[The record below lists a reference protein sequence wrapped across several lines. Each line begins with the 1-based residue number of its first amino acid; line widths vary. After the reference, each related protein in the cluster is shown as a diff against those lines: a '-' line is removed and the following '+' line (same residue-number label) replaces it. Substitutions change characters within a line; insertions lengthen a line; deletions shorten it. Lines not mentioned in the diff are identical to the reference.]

1 VPGRAQTADRKGVEF
16 FERHVRPLLV
26 ERCYPC
32 HGDKIQWGSLRLDS
46 RASLLLGG
54 DRGPA
59 LVPGRPEESLLIKAV
74 SYQDPKLQMPPTG
87 KLPDQDVAALT
98 EWVRMGAPDPRT
110 EVTTVTP
117 TGTSIQEGR
126 KHWAYQLPA
135 RSATPMVKDASWPR
149 GEIDRFILS
158 GLEVKGIKPVA
169 DADRATLLR
178 RAYFDLI
185 GLPPTPEQME
195 AFVNDTRPD
204 PFARAVDG
212 LLASPHFGERW
223 ARHWLDVARF
233 AESVTLRG
241 LIFKEAWRYRD
252 YVIEAFNN
260 DLSYDR
266 FVREQIAG
274 DLLPYQSLEDRRQGL
289 VATTFLVLGNTNFE
303 EQDKKQLDMDVVDEQ
318 LDTIGKAF
326 LAQTIGC
333 ARCHDHKFDP
343 IPTRDYYALAGII
356 RNARSMEHA
365 NVSNWIERPLPL
377 ESGPEEIHREHE
389 AAVAQLQAE
398 IKSAKEAAGA
408 LAGKSA
414 EVRAPSTASVVAPG
428 DLSGIVV
435 DSSQAKAV
443 GEWKRS
449 QDSSHY
455 IGDGYLHDLD
465 SGKGEKTL
473 TFLPEITRPG
483 RYEVRLAYVHAPN
496 RANNVPVTIFHAE
509 GESTVHVNQQ
519 EAPVVEGRFVSL
531 GQFRFEANGFGYAL
545 VSSEGTKGYVTADAI
560 QFIPAE
566 ASVGTGAPDP
576 SRPASAAASLGAGD
590 TRASTIGNDIKRLE
604 TRLKEL
610 VEQGPKRPK
619 AMSVREEAEPG
630 DTRVHVRGSVHS
642 LGDKVP
648 RGFLQVATYGTPPA
662 IPAHE
667 SGRRQLGE
675 WLASAQNPLTARV
688 MVNRVWH
695 WLFGAGIVTTTD
707 NFGTTGERPS
717 HPELLDYL
725 ALRFAEEGWS
735 VKKLIREIML
745 SRAYQLSS
753 GPIDGEVNSER
764 AESGKRIDPE
774 NRLLW
779 RMNRRRLDAECIRD
793 TMLSVSG
800 RLQLDAG
807 GSTIRPGTASDYF
820 YKHTDTRRS
829 IYAPVFRN
837 ALPELFDVF
846 DFADP
851 SMVSGRRNVST
862 VAPQALFLMNHPFVL
877 EQARHAAQR
886 LLARPGLDDSARI
899 AQAYRVTLSRLPSDG
914 ELRAALKYLKEFP
927 DEAGEAGRLEAW
939 ARLCQSIFASIDF
952 RYLN

>member
-1 VPGRAQTADRKGVEF
+1 
-16 FERHVRPLLV
+16 
-26 ERCYPC
+26 
-32 HGDKIQWGSLRLDS
+32 
-46 RASLLLGG
+46 
-54 DRGPA
+54 
-59 LVPGRPEESLLIKAV
+59 
-74 SYQDPKLQMPPTG
+74 MPPTG
-87 KLPDQDVAALT
+87 KLPDQDVVALA

-110 EVTTVTP
+110 EVTTATP
-117 TGTSIQEGR
+117 TGTSINEGR
-126 KHWAYQLPA
+126 KHWAYRLPA
-135 RSATPMVKDASWPR
+135 RLAIPAVRDASWPL
-149 GEIDRFILS
+149 GEIDRFILAS
-158 GLEVKGIKPVA
+158 LEAKGIRPVA
-169 DADRATLLR
+169 AANRATLLR

-204 PFARAVDG
+204 AFARVVDG

-252 YVIEAFNN
+252 YVIDAFNN
-260 DLSYDR
+260 DLPYDR
-266 FVREQIAG
+266 FVKEQIAG
-274 DLLPYQSLEDRRQGL
+274 DLLPYQSLEDRRRGL
-289 VATTFLVLGNTNFE
+289 IATTFLVLGNTNFE

-377 ESGPEEIHREHE
+377 ESGQEEIYSEHE
-389 AAVAQLQAE
+389 AAVARLQAE
-398 IKSAKEAAGA
+398 IKSAKEAAA
-408 LAGKSA
+408 SLAGKSA
-414 EVRAPSTASVVAPG
+414 EVSTPATPRVIVPG

-443 GEWKRS
+443 GEWKHS
-449 QDSSHY
+449 QYSKHY

-465 SGKGEKTL
+465 AGKGEKTL

-496 RANNVPVTIFHAE
+496 RADNVPVTIFHAE
-509 GESTVHVNQQ
+509 GETTVHVNQR
-519 EAPVVEGRFVSL
+519 EAPVVDGRFVSL

-566 ASVGTGAPDP
+566 TLAGTDAN
-576 SRPASAAASLGAGD
+576 RPGTAAAPLNTGD
-590 TRASTIGNDIKRLE
+590 ARATAIGNDIKRLE

-610 VEQGPKRPK
+610 VELGPKRPK

-630 DTRVHVRGSVHS
+630 DTRVHVRGSVHN
-642 LGDKVP
+642 LGERVP
-648 RGFLQVATYGTPPA
+648 RGFLRVATYDAAPA
-662 IPAHE
+662 IPAGE
-667 SGRRQLGE
+667 SGRRQLAE
-675 WLASAQNPLTARV
+675 WLGGAHNPLTARV
-688 MVNRVWH
+688 MVNRIWH

-753 GPIDGEVNSER
+753 GPSGDETDSAGVED
-764 AESGKRIDPE
+764 GKRLDPQ

-793 TMLSVSG
+793 AMLFVSG
-800 RLQLDAG
+800 RLQLDRG
-807 GSTIRPGTASDYF
+807 GSTIRPGTATDYG

-829 IYAPVFRN
+829 IYSPVFRN
-837 ALPELFDVF
+837 ALPELFEVF

-851 SMVSGRRNVST
+851 SMVSGGRNVST

-877 EQARHAAQR
+877 EQAGHAAER
-886 LLARPGLDDSARI
+886 LLARPSPDDSARI
-899 AQAYRVTLSRLPSDG
+899 AQAYRVILGRLPTDG
-914 ELRAALKYLKEFP
+914 ELRAALRYLKEFR
-927 DEAGEAGRLEAW
+927 DKAGEAARPEAW